1 VIVDKLIDSPITLK
15 PLLLCQRQK
24 DLYESL
30 PNQIKRRNTH
40 LKAEMEVQKERIK
53 HPIKTTTLKSS
64 NQPFFFKCNFLH
76 FFKLKMGGI

>member
-53 HPIKTTTLKSS
+53 HPIKRQHSKAQTS
-64 NQPFFFKCNFLH
+64 PFFLNATFYIFSS
-76 FFKLKMGGI
+76 